1 MQVVDHEP
9 HAWFLLRDGDTLL
22 LDVDCSHGAVGYV
35 WTMVLTAQEVAQ
47 FRALGRDVIAQLA
60 ERVQSTAPGVVGN
73 RSPYLVRKAD
83 VDTRQRVTV
92 AIKAWIQDEDVRQSV
107 PES

>member
-1 MQVVDHEP
+1 
-9 HAWFLLRDGDTLL
+9 
-22 LDVDCSHGAVGYV
+22 
-35 WTMVLTAQEVAQ
+35 MVLTAQEVAQ

-83 VDTRQRVTV
+83 VGTRQRVTV
-92 AIKAWIQDEDVRQSV
+92 AIKAWIQAEDVRQSA